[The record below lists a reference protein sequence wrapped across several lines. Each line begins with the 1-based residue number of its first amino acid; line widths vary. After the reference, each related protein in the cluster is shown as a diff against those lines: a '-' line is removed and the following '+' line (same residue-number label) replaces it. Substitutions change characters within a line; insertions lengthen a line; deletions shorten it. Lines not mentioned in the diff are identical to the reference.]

1 MIAEKTGAVALFEAV
16 RLLKGAGVA
25 DPATDARI
33 LLAHAL
39 KTERA
44 RLTLVDQE
52 PMSSVA
58 LAEYETLIAARMAR
72 QPVSQIIGLRAFY
85 GRDFRVT
92 PDVLDP
98 RPDTEL
104 VIDLALERP
113 FERVLDLGTGSGC
126 ILLTLLAET
135 KATGLATDVSAAAL
149 VVARGNAEALNLTS
163 RTEFITS
170 DWFADIPPQ
179 AFNLIVSNPPYISA
193 QAMQTLAPEVRDWE
207 PHGALTPGGDG
218 LGPYQILTQNA
229 PRYLVPNGRLIVEI
243 GFDQG
248 LQVAQMFEQA
258 GFTQVAVSKDLS
270 NNDRA
275 VSGVWAEN

>member
-1 MIAEKTGAVALFEAV
+1 MIAEKTGAIALFEAV
-16 RLLKGAGVA
+16 QLLKGAGVA

-44 RLTLVDQE
+44 RLTLVVQE

-113 FERVLDLGTGSGC
+113 FERVLDLGTGTGC

-135 KATGLATDVSAAAL
+135 KATGLATDVSTAAL
-149 VVARGNAEALNLTS
+149 DVARGNAEALNLTS

-179 AFNLIVSNPPYISA
+179 AFDLIVSNPPYISA

-248 LQVAQMFEQA
+248 PQVAQMFEQA
-258 GFTQVAVSKDLS
+258 GFAQVAVSKDLS
-270 NNDRA
+270 NNDRV